1 MTDHDQDLTPTERYA
16 ASIRRQVDLG
26 TMLDSEPAQATRRY
40 LLADGNGVTWQQL
53 LREIGGIENLGA
65 LLDATGER
73 PDPER
78 INPVIDR
85 IFARTAVRSAGPMTV
100 TYGLRNRG

>member
-1 MTDHDQDLTPTERYA
+1 MTDQTEPTPADRYA

-26 TMLDSEPAQATRRY
+26 TLLDSEAAQETRRY
-40 LLADGNGVTWQQL
+40 LMADGNGVTWQQL

-65 LLDATGER
+65 VLDTAGER

-78 INPVIDR
+78 INPVIDQ
-85 IFARTAVRSAGPMTV
+85 IFARTAVTRHRGMVV
-100 TYGLRNRG
+100 TRRPINRD